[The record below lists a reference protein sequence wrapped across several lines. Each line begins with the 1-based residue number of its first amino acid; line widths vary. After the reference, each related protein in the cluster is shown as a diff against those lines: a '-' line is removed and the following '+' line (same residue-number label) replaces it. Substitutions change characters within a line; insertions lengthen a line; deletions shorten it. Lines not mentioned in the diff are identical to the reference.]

1 MRNFSTK
8 DITIQMEQI
17 TIEMFG
23 SALIMISLGLLS
35 VILFFKFLFWLVR
48 FTGEVTT
55 LLWYSTGVSSST
67 RSASTLLELKEQNK
81 ILRKQLKHME
91 KDW

>member
-1 MRNFSTK
+1 
-8 DITIQMEQI
+8 MEQI

>member
-1 MRNFSTK
+1 
-8 DITIQMEQI
+8 MEQI

-48 FTGEVTT
+48 FSGEVTT